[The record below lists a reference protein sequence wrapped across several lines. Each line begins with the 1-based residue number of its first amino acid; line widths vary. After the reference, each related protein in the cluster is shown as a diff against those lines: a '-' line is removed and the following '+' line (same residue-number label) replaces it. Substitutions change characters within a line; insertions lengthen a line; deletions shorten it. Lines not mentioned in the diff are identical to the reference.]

1 MSEES
6 VPLNVNIDPDEMQKV
21 MKKYKKLKKYMKSS
35 LFEIK
40 KLDGNE
46 EVISKLVE
54 GVEDIMGTE
63 TKTDPQFHISEEKI
77 PAKFLLPKVF

>member
-1 MSEES
+1 MSEENL
-6 VPLNVNIDPDEMQKV
+6 PLNINIDPDEVKKV

-46 EVISKLVE
+46 EVISKLLEDVNDVVE
-54 GVEDIMGTE
+54 STE
-63 TKTDPQFHISEEKI
+63 IKSDS
-77 PAKFLLPKVF
+77 

>member
-21 MKKYKKLKKYMKSS
+21 VKKYKKLKKYMKSS

-46 EVISKLVE
+46 EIIKKLVE
-54 GVEDIMGTE
+54 GVEEVIEGTE
-63 TKTDPQFHISEEKI
+63 TKTD
-77 PAKFLLPKVF
+77 L

>member
-1 MSEES
+1 MTNPNE
-6 VPLNVNIDPDEMQKV
+6 LNVNINPDELQKV

-46 EVISKLVE
+46 EVISKLLD
-54 GVEDIMGTE
+54 GVEDIVESTE
-63 TKTDPQFHISEEKI
+63 NQNWLLIPNIGGKFSGKI
-77 PAKFLLPKVF
+77 LSL

>member
-6 VPLNVNIDPDEMQKV
+6 IPPNVNIDPDEMQKV

-63 TKTDPQFHISEEKI
+63 TKTD
-77 PAKFLLPKVF
+77 L

>member
-46 EVISKLVE
+46 EIISKLVE
-54 GVEDIMGTE
+54 GVEDVIDSTE
-63 TKTDPQFHISEEKI
+63 TKTDF
-77 PAKFLLPKVF
+77 

>member
-6 VPLNVNIDPDEMQKV
+6 VPLNVNIDPDEMQRV

-63 TKTDPQFHISEEKI
+63 TKTDP
-77 PAKFLLPKVF
+77 

>member
-54 GVEDIMGTE
+54 GVEDVIDSTE
-63 TKTDPQFHISEEKI
+63 TKTD
-77 PAKFLLPKVF
+77 L

>member
-40 KLDGNE
+40 KLDGIE
-46 EVISKLVE
+46 EIISKLVE
-54 GVEDIMGTE
+54 GVEDMIDSTE
-63 TKTDPQFHISEEKI
+63 TKTD
-77 PAKFLLPKVF
+77 L

>member
-6 VPLNVNIDPDEMQKV
+6 VPLNVNIDPDEMQRV

-46 EVISKLVE
+46 EIISKLVE
-54 GVEDIMGTE
+54 GVEDVIDSTE
-63 TKTDPQFHISEEKI
+63 TKTD
-77 PAKFLLPKVF
+77 L

>member
-46 EVISKLVE
+46 EIISKLVE
-54 GVEDIMGTE
+54 GVEDMIDSTE
-63 TKTDPQFHISEEKI
+63 TKTD
-77 PAKFLLPKVF
+77 L

>member
-46 EVISKLVE
+46 EIISKLVG
-54 GVEDIMGTE
+54 GVEDVIDSTE
-63 TKTDPQFHISEEKI
+63 TKTD
-77 PAKFLLPKVF
+77 L